1 MFCYRT
7 RASLSQALKSSTCS
21 PRKISSKTM
30 VWRLS
35 ARLAGVWKRGLGRSM
50 TGLDT
55 NVKLF
60 FFLFGLFAFIF
71 CADAAKR
78 IARE

>member
-55 NVKLF
+55 NVNFL
-60 FFLFGLFAFIF
+60 FLFGLFAFIF
-71 CADAAKR
+71 CADAAKM